1 MPSQARKQFRSSL
14 GLPEVTRR
22 EREDFLE
29 LASEAFQLDI
39 PDIAMVW
46 LNLAKMSP
54 RDATPYEI
62 GGEA

>member
-29 LASEAFQLDI
+29 LATEAFQLDI

-46 LNLAKMSP
+46 LNLAKLSP
-54 RDATPYEI
+54 PDGTKYDL
-62 GGEA
+62 GGES